1 MFMQIYDFLIFFMQP
16 VTDDAKICS
25 YCYVDINKIQKF
37 WEQSIKIQDFF
48 AYINDT
54 NVDESK
60 LNEIKSQ
67 FDLCQRNDQCTDT
80 DDLCKSEFVI
90 AEKATCE

>member
-1 MFMQIYDFLIFFMQP
+1 MQP
-16 VTDDAKICS
+16 VSDDARICS
-25 YCYVDINKIQKF
+25 YCYVNINKIQKF

-67 FDLCQRNDQCTDT
+67 FDLCQRSDQCTDT

-90 AEKATCE
+90 AEKAACK